1 MTAQLCLGILF
12 ICGAVANGVFAPGP
26 SFMITFGLAGVGI
39 VFLLNAR
46 RKKSAGRINKST

>member
-12 ICGAVANGVFAPGP
+12 ICGAAANGVFAPGP
-26 SFMITFGLAGVGI
+26 SFMITFALAGVGI